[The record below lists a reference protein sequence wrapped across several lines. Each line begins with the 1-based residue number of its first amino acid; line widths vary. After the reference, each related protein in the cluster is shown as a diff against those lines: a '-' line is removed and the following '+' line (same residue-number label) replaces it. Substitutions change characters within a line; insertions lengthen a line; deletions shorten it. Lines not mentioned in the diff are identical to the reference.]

1 MIGRNFTKL
10 VKEKRGRL
18 MTRKD
23 VLEWARE
30 KACDEL
36 FQLSA
41 NYAMTRP
48 KPGYERKH
56 RELVE
61 LLEILDEMIEDV

>member
-1 MIGRNFTKL
+1 
-10 VKEKRGRL
+10 

-23 VLEWARE
+23 VLEWTRE